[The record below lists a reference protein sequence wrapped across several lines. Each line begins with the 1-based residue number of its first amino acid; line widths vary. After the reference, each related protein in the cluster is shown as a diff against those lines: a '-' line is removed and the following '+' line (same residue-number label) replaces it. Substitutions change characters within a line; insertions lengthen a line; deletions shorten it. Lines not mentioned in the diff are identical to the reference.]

1 MNENVDSGMTKTI
14 LIIEDDVSILRGLKD
29 NLSFEGY
36 KVLTSPHGQEGLEIA
51 LKTKVDLLLLDIML
65 PGINGYDICRR
76 LKEDKAEMPI
86 IMITARGTEIDKVAG
101 LDLGADDYITKPF
114 SIPELLARVRAVLR
128 RSQDDVSDIDSFSF
142 GNVEIDFKK
151 YEAFIGE
158 WKIKM
163 SGKEL
168 AIMKYLIK
176 HEGEVVHR
184 HDLLDTV
191 WGYDVIPST
200 RTVDNYILLLR
211 KKFEKD
217 PANPRYITSVRGAGY
232 KFDPNPETL

>member
-1 MNENVDSGMTKTI
+1 MNDQADSILVRSI

-36 KVLTSPHGQEGLEIA
+36 SVLTSPDGQDGLQMAIENQI
-51 LKTKVDLLLLDIML
+51 DLLLLDIML

-76 LKEDKAEMPI
+76 LKKEKPELPI

-114 SIPELLARVRAVLR
+114 SIPELLARVRAVFR
-128 RSQDDVSDIDSFSF
+128 RTHAGSKDIAKYSFGDVSL
-142 GNVEIDFKK
+142 DFKK
-151 YEAFIGE
+151 FQALINDIEVKLSSREF
-158 WKIKM
+158 
-163 SGKEL
+163 
-168 AIMKYLIK
+168 AIMKYLIE
-176 HEGEVVHR
+176 HEGEVIHR
-184 HDLLDTV
+184 HDLLDKV

-200 RTVDNYILLLR
+200 RTVDNYILELR

-217 PANPRYITSVRGAGY
+217 PTNPKHITSIRGAGY
-232 KFDPNPETL
+232 KFEA